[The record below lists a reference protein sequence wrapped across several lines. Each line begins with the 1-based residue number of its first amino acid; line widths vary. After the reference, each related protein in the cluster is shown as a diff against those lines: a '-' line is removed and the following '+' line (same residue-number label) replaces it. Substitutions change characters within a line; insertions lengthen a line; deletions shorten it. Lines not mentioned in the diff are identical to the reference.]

1 MDNIK
6 NSIESKYRIY
16 QIKALL
22 FIGLIIIILSLC
34 PSIFILFKYQVFESL
49 YFLLLLPII
58 FVLLIF
64 LPFIIYYYINAR
76 YLINNNQNFILAE
89 AILDKPSTS
98 FLYSRSVYF
107 SLNIT
112 IDNKTIT
119 IDTNPLFSTG
129 LFSFLD
135 LSECNNKKVVVFYD
149 KNKDKAYVKEILS

>member
-6 NSIESKYRIY
+6 NSIEYKYRIY

-22 FIGLIIIILSLC
+22 LIGLIIIILSLC
-34 PSIFILFKYQVFESL
+34 PSIFILFKYQVFDSL

-64 LPFIIYYYINAR
+64 LPFIIYYYIKAR

-89 AILDKPSTS
+89 AILDNPSTS

-119 IDTNPLFSTG
+119 VDTNPLFSTG